1 MREDSRLLGLLS
13 SKFENNIEVK
23 GDLEDQGV
31 EAVVSLPLL
40 LIPSIKI
47 VTLKY
52 HISSLLKQFPQD
64 FLSMT

>member
-1 MREDSRLLGLLS
+1 LLS
-13 SKFENNIEVK
+13 SEFEQDKDVQ
-23 GDLEDQGV
+23 GDLKNQGV

-47 VTLKY
+47 ITLKY

-64 FLSMT
+64 LLSMT